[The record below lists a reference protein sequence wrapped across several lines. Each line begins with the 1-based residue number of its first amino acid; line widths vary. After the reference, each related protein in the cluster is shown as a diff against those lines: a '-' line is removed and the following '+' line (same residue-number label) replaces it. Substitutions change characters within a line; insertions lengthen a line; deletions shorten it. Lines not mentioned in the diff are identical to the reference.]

1 LTDFGLSAGIL
12 AAGPVEP
19 SYSSQ
24 PARVAGRAA
33 LQRPG
38 RSARRPARPRHSRKL
53 RQVPVDNKVH
63 RIRRLYGGW
72 TVPNTSVRTLV
83 WNSDQP
89 VDEAV
94 LGRLRHAIT
103 SDGDEEEQ
111 LNGVLRM
118 LGAEAPSKN
127 QLPLFGKARAGQ
139 APKATTKMIDG
150 A

>member
-1 LTDFGLSAGIL
+1 M
-12 AAGPVEP
+12 
-19 SYSSQ
+19 
-24 PARVAGRAA
+24 
-33 LQRPG
+33 
-38 RSARRPARPRHSRKL
+38 
-53 RQVPVDNKVH
+53 
-63 RIRRLYGGW
+63 
-72 TVPNTSVRTLV
+72 

-118 LGAEAPSKN
+118 LGAEASKN
-127 QLPLFGKARAGQ
+127 QLSLFGKARAGQ